1 MGFPTY
7 RQLNAMDCGPTCLK
21 MIARFHGKHYNI
33 HGLKQATG
41 FGKDGVSLLGVS
53 TAAENLGFRS
63 QGVRLSYHEL
73 TKNAPLPCIILWGQ
87 KHFVVLVDCYRS
99 MLGKR
104 ETLKVADPAIG
115 LVKYTKKEFLNKW
128 ISSATDD
135 GVGLGTALLLEPT
148 PKFFDEEGESKNE
161 RQLSWGLV
169 LQYLR
174 TSKWQIAQIFIALL
188 IASLLQMAL
197 PFLTQDIVDKGVNSR
212 NMSFITV
219 VLIAQLML
227 IFSKT
232 IVDFFR
238 SRLLLSVSSIVNIS
252 ILSDF
257 WIKLTRLP
265 ISYFDSYHTGDTLQ
279 RISDNRQVQN
289 FLTGSALNTL
299 LSMVNFFMY
308 AGILVFYNVQLFFVF
323 ITGSAIYFLWIRM
336 FLRVRRKLNYQTF
349 NLSAKSNTATL
360 QLVQGMQ
367 EIKLNGAEQLKRW
380 AWESIQ
386 AGIFKL
392 NLTNLSYSQAQQ
404 AGALFINQ
412 GKDAIMTFLVAK
424 LVVDGQLT
432 LGAMLAIQYIIGQ
445 LTSPVEQFVTFVQN
459 GQDARISLERLN
471 EIHQLKEEENDSA
484 HKEIQIYTQQTPVSK
499 EIILKGLTFSY
510 PGTNDIAVLDNIDL
524 VIPQGKTTA
533 IVGLSGSG
541 KTTLLKL
548 LLKFYDDYSGEIRV
562 GGAPLKYMS
571 PAFWRKQCS
580 SVRQDGFIFNDSI
593 ARNIAV
599 GDEQPDYQR
608 LVDATKFANILAFIE
623 SLPSG
628 FNTHLGTEGVGI
640 SAGQR
645 QRILIARALY
655 RDPQYLFFDEATN
668 ALDANNERVIVNNLQ
683 QFFIGR
689 TVVVIAHRLSTVKNA
704 DKIVVLHN
712 GKIIEEG
719 THTELSLLK
728 GKYFELVRNQ
738 LELGN

>member
-1 MGFPTY
+1 
-7 RQLNAMDCGPTCLK
+7 MDCGPTCLK
-21 MIARFHGKHYNI
+21 MIARFHGKHCNI
-33 HGLKQATG
+33 NGLKQAAG

-53 TAAENLGFRS
+53 IAAENIGFRT

-87 KHFVVLVDCYRS
+87 KHFVVLADCRKS
-99 MLGKR
+99 MFGNQ
-104 ETLKVADPAIG
+104 EVLKVADPAIG
-115 LVKYTKKEFLNKW
+115 LARYTKKEFLNKW
-128 ISSATDD
+128 ITSVNESGDA
-135 GVGLGTALLLEPT
+135 LGTALLLEPT
-148 PKFFDEEGESKNE
+148 PRFFDEDEESKKD
-161 RQLSWGLV
+161 RRLSWSLV

-174 TSKWQIAQIFIALL
+174 TSKWQIIQIFIALI
-188 IASLLQMAL
+188 IASLLQLTL
-197 PFLTQDIVDKGVNSR
+197 PFLTQNIVDKGINSQ
-212 NMSFITV
+212 NMRFITV
-219 VLIAQLML
+219 ILVAQLML

-238 SRLLLSVSSIVNIS
+238 SRLLLGVSSLVNIS

-265 ISYFDSYHTGDTLQ
+265 ISYFDMYHTGDTLQ
-279 RISDNRQVQN
+279 RISDNRQVQS
-289 FLTGSALNTL
+289 FLTGSALTTL
-299 LSMVNFFMY
+299 LSMLNFFIY
-308 AGILVFYNVQLFFVF
+308 AGILAYYNVQLFFVF
-323 ITGSAIYFLWIRM
+323 IAGSAIYFLWIRM

-349 NLSAKSNTATL
+349 NLSAKANTATL

-392 NLTNLSYSQAQQ
+392 SLKNLSYSQAQQ

-412 GKDAIMTFLVAK
+412 GKDAVTTFLVAK

-445 LTSPVEQFVTFVQN
+445 LSSPVEQFIMFVQN
-459 GQDARISLERLN
+459 AQDARISLERLN
-471 EIHQLKEEENDSA
+471 DIHQLKEEENESEYKDS
-484 HKEIQIYTQQTPVSK
+484 QIYSQQPPVSR
-499 EIILKGLTFSY
+499 EIVLKGLTFSY
-510 PGTNDIAVLDNIDL
+510 PGTKDSAVLDNINL
-524 VIPQGKTTA
+524 VIPQGKITA
-533 IVGLSGSG
+533 IVGSSGSG

-548 LLKFYDDYSGEIRV
+548 LLKFYDNYTGEIRI
-562 GGAPLKYMS
+562 GGALLKYMS

-580 SVRQDGFIFNDSI
+580 SVRQDGFIFNDSV
-593 ARNIAV
+593 AGNIAV
-599 GDEQPDYQR
+599 GDDQPDYQR
-608 LVDATKFANILAFIE
+608 LIEATQNANIFPFIE
-623 SLPSG
+623 SLPAG
-628 FNTHLGTEGVGI
+628 FNTRLGTDGVGI

-655 RDPQYLFFDEATN
+655 RNPQYLFFDEATN
-668 ALDANNERVIVNNLQ
+668 ALDASNERVIVNNLQ
-683 QFFIGR
+683 GFFVGR
-689 TVVVIAHRLSTVKNA
+689 TVVVVAHRLSTVRNA
-704 DKIVVLHN
+704 DKIVVLHD

-719 THTELSLLK
+719 THVELSLLK

-738 LELGN
+738 LELEN